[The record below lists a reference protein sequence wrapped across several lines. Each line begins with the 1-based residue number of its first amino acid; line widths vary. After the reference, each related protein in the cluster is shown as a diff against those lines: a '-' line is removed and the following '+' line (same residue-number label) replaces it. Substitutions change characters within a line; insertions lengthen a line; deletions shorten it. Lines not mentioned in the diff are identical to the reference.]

1 MAADDPDVLI
11 RKAKQD
17 ELVLERLL
25 GDQDV
30 DDDTLGFHAQQ
41 AAEKLLKAAMAIR
54 GLDYPRTHDLGA
66 LIDMLAK
73 GGTTLPED
81 LADIDLLT
89 PFGTIFRY
97 DEVVERAGRDRQ
109 QWLGWIRSLR
119 SLVTAMKS

>member
-1 MAADDPDVLI
+1 MPPDDPDVLI

-25 GDQDV
+25 QDRDV
-30 DDDTLGFHAQQ
+30 DDYTLGFHAQQ
-41 AAEKLLKAAMAIR
+41 AVEKLLKAAMAMR

-73 GGTTLPED
+73 GGMILPEE
-81 LADIDLLT
+81 LADVDLLT

-97 DEVVERAGRDRQ
+97 DEVVQQPGRDRQ

-119 SLVTAMKS
+119 SLVTAMKR

>member
-1 MAADDPDVLI
+1 MPPDDPDVLI

-17 ELVLERLL
+17 ELVLDRLL
-25 GDQDV
+25 FDSDV

-41 AAEKLLKAAMAIR
+41 AVEKLLKAAMAMR

-66 LIDMLAK
+66 LIDILAK
-73 GGTTLPED
+73 GGMPLPEE

-97 DEVVERAGRDRQ
+97 DEVVQQPGRDRQ

-119 SLVTAMKS
+119 SLVTAMKR

>member
-1 MAADDPDVLI
+1 MPSDDPDVLI

-25 GDQDV
+25 LDRDV

-41 AAEKLLKAAMAIR
+41 SVEKLLKAAMAIR
-54 GLDYPRTHDLGA
+54 GVDYPRTHDLGT

-73 GGTTLPED
+73 GGVTLPEA
-81 LADIDLLT
+81 LADLDLLT

-97 DEVVERAGRDRQ
+97 DEVVRQAGRDRQ
-109 QWLGWIRSLR
+109 QWLEWIRSLR
-119 SLVTAMKS
+119 SLVTALKR

>member
-1 MAADDPDVLI
+1 MPPDDPDVLI

-17 ELVLERLL
+17 ELVVERLL
-25 GDQDV
+25 LDRDV

-41 AAEKLLKAAMAIR
+41 AVEKLLKAAMAMR

-66 LIDMLAK
+66 LIDILAK
-73 GGTTLPED
+73 GGMPLPEE

-97 DEVVERAGRDRQ
+97 DEVVQQPGRDRQ

-119 SLVTAMKS
+119 SLVTAMKR

>member
-1 MAADDPDVLI
+1 MPPDDPDVLI

-25 GDQDV
+25 QDRDV

-41 AAEKLLKAAMAIR
+41 AVEKLLKAAMAMR

-73 GGTTLPED
+73 GGMILPEE
-81 LADIDLLT
+81 LADVDLLT

-97 DEVVERAGRDRQ
+97 DEVVQQPGRDRQ

-119 SLVTAMKS
+119 SVVTAMKR

>member
-1 MAADDPDVLI
+1 MPPDDPDVLI

-25 GDQDV
+25 QDRDV

-41 AAEKLLKAAMAIR
+41 AVEKLLKAAMAMR

-73 GGTTLPED
+73 GGMILPEE
-81 LADIDLLT
+81 LADVDLLT

-97 DEVVERAGRDRQ
+97 DEVVQQPGRDRQ

-119 SLVTAMKS
+119 SLVTAMKR

>member
-1 MAADDPDVLI
+1 MAADDPEVLI

-73 GGTTLPED
+73 GGMTLPED
-81 LADIDLLT
+81 LVDIDLLT
-89 PFGTIFRY
+89 PSGRFFVTTRLWNGR
-97 DEVVERAGRDRQ
+97 VEIANNGSAGSDRCVPSSRQ
-109 QWLGWIRSLR
+109 
-119 SLVTAMKS
+119 

>member
-1 MAADDPDVLI
+1 MAADDPEVLI

-73 GGTTLPED
+73 GGMALPED
-81 LADIDLLT
+81 LVDIDLLT

-119 SLVTAMKS
+119 SLVTAMKR